1 MKLRACLLAVLSVV
15 LVAACG
21 SAPPAS
27 ATFGSASAVSS
38 AHPYD
43 AQAPGT
49 GVGTS
54 VPPTIPAVIVLP
66 ASSHVTGVYPKTCHA
81 INLGGGALGPDP
93 KCTPGAATA
102 AVTQANIKTTIC
114 NPSWRTGSIRA
125 PQSETSRVKK
135 LAMIA
140 YGIPAGSIGTTELD
154 HLDALALGGSND
166 VRNLWPQPSDIP
178 GAGFRNRKDDV
189 ESKLHAAVCRA
200 VRPVPLADA
209 RAALAANWTTVLA
222 RFGLK

>member
-1 MKLRACLLAVLSVV
+1 MKLRACLPAVALTV
-15 LVAACG
+15 LLAACG
-21 SAPPAS
+21 SAPVVSTPAPAQGFSAPAS
-27 ATFGSASAVSS
+27 TTGFGTA
-38 AHPYD
+38 
-43 AQAPGT
+43 
-49 GVGTS
+49 
-54 VPPTIPAVIVLP
+54 VPPITPAVIVLP
-66 ASSHVTGVYPKTCHA
+66 ASIHVTGTYPKTCHA

-93 KCTPGAATA
+93 RCTPGAATA

-125 PQSETSRVKK
+125 PQSETGRVKK

-140 YGIPAGSIGTTELD
+140 YGLPASSIGTTELD
-154 HLDALALGGSND
+154 HLDSLALGGSND
-166 VRNLWPQPSDIP
+166 VRNLWPEPSDIP

-200 VRPVPLADA
+200 LRPVLLADA
-209 RAALAANWTTVLA
+209 RAALAANWTTALT